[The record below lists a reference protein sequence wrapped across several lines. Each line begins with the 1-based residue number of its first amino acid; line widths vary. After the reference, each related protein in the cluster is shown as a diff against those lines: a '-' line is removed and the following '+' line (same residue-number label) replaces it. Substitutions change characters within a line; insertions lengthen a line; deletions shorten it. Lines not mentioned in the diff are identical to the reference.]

1 MTMIKDFMGSN
12 QMRERASDAVPNA
25 KKIKTHESE
34 FKFFVSI
41 FRKLE
46 EVFSSFSY
54 VWGYKAAVR
63 SVNYES
69 NEQYFNVLVT

>member
-1 MTMIKDFMGSN
+1 MTMIKDFVGSN

-25 KKIKTHESE
+25 KKIKIPEPQ

-46 EVFSSFSY
+46 EIII
-54 VWGYKAAVR
+54 
-63 SVNYES
+63 
-69 NEQYFNVLVT
+69 YF

>member
-34 FKFFVSI
+34 FKFFVSQ
-41 FRKLE
+41 FSENLRKFFHLFHTCGAIKQPWG
-46 EVFSSFSY
+46 VFIM
-54 VWGYKAAVR
+54 
-63 SVNYES
+63 NQMS
-69 NEQYFNVLVT
+69 NISMS